1 MRKRFFILLFLVGFL
16 SCWLVQP
23 LHAARLKDIAE
34 LKGVRTNQI
43 LGYGLVVGLN
53 DTGDSAGNGFTRET
67 LANMLERMNI
77 STDREDVDVDNV
89 AAVMVTAE
97 LPPFVKAGGSIDVVV
112 SSLGDAESLSGGTLL
127 QTPLS
132 GPDGKVYAVA
142 QGPLLVGGMSAGG
155 DAGEVTQNHP
165 TVGRVPDGATVE
177 REVPYA
183 MPREGELTYHV
194 NDSDFT
200 TIARIT
206 NVINEKFGQDTA
218 QAEDSASFTVD
229 VPEAYSGKR
238 IQFIADLE
246 GLQVQPDTKARVV
259 VNDRTGTIVMGQN
272 VRLDKVAVAHGNL
285 RVMVG
290 ETPMVS
296 QPQPLSEGETT
307 VVPRTDI
314 EVDEEEAR
322 LMVMD
327 KGVNIG
333 DVAAALNAIGAT
345 PRDLVS
351 IFQAINAAGALHAE
365 LVVL

>member
-1 MRKRFFILLFLVGFL
+1 MRTRFLTALFLVVFL
-16 SCWLVQP
+16 GCWLVQP
-23 LHAARLKDIAE
+23 LYATRLKDIAE
-34 LKGVRTNQI
+34 LKGVRTNQV

-53 DTGDSAGNGFTRET
+53 DSGDSAGNGFTRET

-77 STDREDVDVDNV
+77 STDREEVDVDNV

-97 LPPFVKAGGSIDVVV
+97 LPPFVKTGGSIDVVV
-112 SSLGDAESLSGGTLL
+112 SSIGDAESLAGGTLL

-142 QGPLLVGGMSAGG
+142 QGSLTVGGMSVGG
-155 DAGEVTQNHP
+155 DAGQVQKNHP

-183 MPREGELTYHV
+183 MPQKGKLTYHIKEA
-194 NDSDFT
+194 DFT
-200 TIARIT
+200 TISRIA
-206 NVINEKFGQDTA
+206 NVINEQFGKHTA
-218 QAEDSASFTVD
+218 QPVDSASLTVD
-229 VPEAYSGKR
+229 VPKAYADKR

-259 VNDRTGTIVMGQN
+259 VNERTGTIVMGQN

-285 RVMVG
+285 RLTVR

-296 QPQPLSEGETT
+296 QPLPFSGGETT
-307 VVPRTDI
+307 EVPRTDI

-322 LMVMD
+322 LMIMD

-345 PRDLVS
+345 PRDLIA
-351 IFQAINAAGALHAE
+351 IFQAIKAAGAFHAE